1 MLLLLPEAFLCLP
14 QWSGAVCQPGAGQE
28 EWEEGFPD
36 SLPGVTVKG
45 IVVMGME
52 SKLSMES
59 LDR

>member
-1 MLLLLPEAFLCLP
+1 M
-14 QWSGAVCQPGAGQE
+14 CQPGAGQE

-45 IVVMGME
+45 IVVMSMK
-52 SKLSMES
+52 SKLSIES